1 MAFETRVGF
10 SVTRREEVAISVA
23 RRRSTASS
31 RSTGAAVVE
40 RAPTEDQPEE
50 REALFAEMQPLVRR
64 LLRQYGDD
72 PELRQD
78 LPGEIFRRFCL
89 ALDAYDPS
97 RGVPLRPYLVCNLNS
112 SIYTYVRSQWRRRKR
127 EVNLDPELEVTE
139 RLAVDN
145 SHQQWI
151 SDVMTQE
158 AVKVLPEAIGRL
170 SPRQRAV
177 VVGRFFEARSFE
189 EIAES
194 MDICP
199 ATARSL
205 LRHGLNN
212 LRRHFARAGWT
223 QG

>member
-1 MAFETRVGF
+1 MAFDTRLGP
-10 SVTRREEVAISVA
+10 SEARREEVGVSVA
-23 RRRSTASS
+23 RRRVASPRSAGTA
-31 RSTGAAVVE
+31 TVE
-40 RAPTEDQPEE
+40 RPPTEDQPEE
-50 REALFAEMQPLVRR
+50 RQALFAEMQPLVRR

-78 LPGEIFRRFCL
+78 LPGEIFRRFCA
-89 ALDAYDPS
+89 ALDAYDPE

-139 RLAVDN
+139 RLAVDD
-145 SHQQWI
+145 SHQQWV

-158 AVKVLPEAIGRL
+158 AVKILPEAIGRL

>member
-1 MAFETRVGF
+1 MAFDIRLGPSAARHED
-10 SVTRREEVAISVA
+10 VAVSVA
-23 RRRSTASS
+23 RRRTATAA
-31 RSTGAAVVE
+31 RSAGTPTIE
-40 RAPTEDQPEE
+40 RAPTEDQPAE

-78 LPGEIFRRFCL
+78 LPGEIFRRFCA
-89 ALDAYDPS
+89 ALDAYDPG

-145 SHQQWI
+145 SHQHWVN
-151 SDVMTQE
+151 DVMTQE
-158 AVKVLPEAIGRL
+158 AVKHLPEAIGRL

-189 EIAES
+189 EIAET

-212 LRRHFARAGWT
+212 LRRHFARTGWT

>member
-1 MAFETRVGF
+1 MAIDTRLGP
-10 SVTRREEVAISVA
+10 SEARREEVAVSVA
-23 RRRSTASS
+23 RQRNSSLSRR
-31 RSTGAAVVE
+31 TGATTTD
-40 RAPTEDQPEE
+40 RAPTEEQPEE

-78 LPGEIFRRFCL
+78 LPGEIFRRFCM
-89 ALDAYDPS
+89 ALDAYDPG

-151 SDVMTQE
+151 NDVMTQE
-158 AVKVLPEAIGRL
+158 AVKILPEAIGRL

-194 MDICP
+194 MQICP

-223 QG
+223 KG